1 MPDGYTGADVYAR
14 MHRYGGNTASLDSG
28 QQAAEALKSAH
39 EELVTR
45 IARLQGKMDASW
57 EGDAAG
63 KAKAGLTPLLETS
76 QQASEDLGRSAQSL
90 TAQNGG
96 FHSTLNKLTPMDANR
111 PDTNDLA
118 SYSPFGASDSEKSA
132 ARWDDADRNNK
143 EAYGSYVATTNGNRN
158 SSAKDYPVL
167 NAAPAGIA
175 VGSAPSVGGTSG
187 PTGGTG
193 SSGGYSGGFH
203 GGGHTSDPSGGY
215 ASSPSGGHTS
225 SPSGSILGSSP
236 VSSSVPPPATG
247 SAHLPGSG
255 NASAEHASAPD
266 STTTAGY
273 TPKAPV
279 SDAPGFGSGRLPTF
293 GPATSGTDSTG
304 GGFGLPTGGFGAP
317 GGSGES
323 SIGGRAGSGGNA
335 GSRIG
340 GSGPQLGTGAGTGTG
355 TPASGQSAARPGT
368 VGGTGAKGSPGV
380 GGMGAGAGKG
390 KGTEDEEHQ
399 RKVTYLDDDVD
410 ELFGGYPDGMRPTP
424 PTIGA

>member
-39 EELVTR
+39 EELVIR

-132 ARWDDADRNNK
+132 ARWDDADKNNK
-143 EAYGSYVATTNGNRN
+143 EAYGSYVATTDGNRN

-175 VGSAPSVGGTSG
+175 VGSAPSTGGTSG
-187 PTGGTG
+187 PLGGTGGTG
-193 SSGGYSGGFH
+193 STGGIGSSGGHSAGVHSGGY
-203 GGGHTSDPSGGY
+203 TPN
-215 ASSPSGGHTS
+215 P
-225 SPSGSILGSSP
+225 GSALGSSP
-236 VSSSVPPPATG
+236 TSSSAPPPGTG
-247 SAHLPGSG
+247 ASHLPGGGS
-255 NASAEHASAPD
+255 SPAEHASAPD

-293 GPATSGTDSTG
+293 GPNTSGTDATG
-304 GGFGLPTGGFGAP
+304 SGFGLPTGGFGTP

-323 SIGGRAGSGGNA
+323 GLGGRMGSGGSA

-340 GSGPQLGTGAGTGTG
+340 AGGGGPQLGAGAGTGTG
-355 TPASGQSAARPGT
+355 TPASGQSGARPGT
-368 VGGTGAKGSPGV
+368 AGGTGAKGSPGT

-390 KGTEDEEHQ
+390 KSTEDEEHQ

>member
-132 ARWDDADRNNK
+132 ARWDDADKNNK

-215 ASSPSGGHTS
+215 APSSSSGHTS

-236 VSSSVPPPATG
+236 VSSSAPPPATG
-247 SAHLPGSG
+247 SHLPDSGS
-255 NASAEHASAPD
+255 SPAEHASAPD

-304 GGFGLPTGGFGAP
+304 GGFGLPTGGFGTP

-323 SIGGRAGSGGNA
+323 SVGGRAGSGGNA

-390 KGTEDEEHQ
+390 KGTEDKEHQ